1 MLTENELRRLIAVAV
16 DSAMRDI
23 IIPVIERSVTIA
35 LVATRELVLKDFCME
50 NDEMKL
56 QNAANSIIKSLAGS
70 LALVTSREPFRISF
84 QNNLKDVLKTQT
96 QLQMENINTVIEIAC
111 NDNIELGCA
120 LIEKAVIEKALKD
133 VVSD

>member
-1 MLTENELRRLIAVAV
+1 
-16 DSAMRDI
+16 MRDI